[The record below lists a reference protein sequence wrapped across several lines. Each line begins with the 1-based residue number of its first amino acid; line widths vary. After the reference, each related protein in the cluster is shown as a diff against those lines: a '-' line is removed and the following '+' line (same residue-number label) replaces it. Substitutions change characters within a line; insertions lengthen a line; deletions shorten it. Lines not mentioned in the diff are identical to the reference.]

1 MKIAELEDTI
11 KLNNLN
17 EVQERI
23 KNITSLKEKFENVIY
38 YFNIVIINFF
48 SRKKKKFTIY
58 IYILKIIHLIGLH
71 EGLSRKFKAQG

>member
-48 SRKKKKFTIY
+48 SRKKKKIYNLY
-58 IYILKIIHLIGLH
+58 IYIKNNSFNRIT
-71 EGLSRKFKAQG
+71 